1 MIKFNIKETIKTFI
15 LAPAVA
21 GIAFMTTNIM
31 VNIASGSGFV
41 IYKAGYYP
49 LAVAGLT
56 FALVLI
62 IGMDDIIN
70 DIKSPDQNK
79 V

>member
-1 MIKFNIKETIKTFI
+1 MAIKFNIKETIKTFI

-21 GIAFMTTNIM
+21 GIAFVTTNIL
-31 VNIASGSGFV
+31 VNMSTVSGTLYGSTHYALIV
-41 IYKAGYYP
+41 S
-49 LAVAGLT
+49 GLT

-62 IGMDDIIN
+62 EGMDDIIS
-70 DIKSPDQNK
+70 DIKEVPK